1 MDGLVMMRGKPFTPG
16 TVLEGG
22 RIIDVAPSVLYLLGL
37 PIPDAMDGKVL
48 EAAFLEKSLEEKAI
62 RFVEESASAFLPQDI
77 YSPEEEEAL
86 KKQLKGLGY
95 L

>member
-1 MDGLVMMRGKPFTPG
+1 MMRGEPFKQG

-22 RIIDVAPSVLYLLGL
+22 RIIDVAPSALYLLGL
-37 PIPDAMDGKVL
+37 PIPDTMDGKVL

-77 YSPEEEEAL
+77 YSAEEEEAL